1 MKART
6 LVRGF
11 AVLDVAVTAPLAVP
25 GLGALWLQLLLGGA
39 GLLPPPEAWSITP
52 PALLF
57 AQLAGVLGAC
67 WNGARAR
74 WPDDR
79 RLVGI
84 DAVARVAVAVLLLF
98 WLLSGAPPVLGL
110 FIVTEL
116 AGAAVAVG
124 VLRRRA

>member
-1 MKART
+1 MKARM

-11 AVLDVAVTAPLAVP
+11 ALLDVAVTAPLAVP
-25 GLGALWLQLLLGGA
+25 GLGALWLQLLLGAA
-39 GLLPPPEAWSITP
+39 GWLPPPEGWAPTP
-52 PALLF
+52 PTLLF

-67 WNGARAR
+67 WNGARAC

-84 DAVARVAVAVLLLF
+84 DAVARVAVAALLLG

-116 AGAAVAVG
+116 AGTAAAVAL
-124 VLRRRA
+124 LRRRA